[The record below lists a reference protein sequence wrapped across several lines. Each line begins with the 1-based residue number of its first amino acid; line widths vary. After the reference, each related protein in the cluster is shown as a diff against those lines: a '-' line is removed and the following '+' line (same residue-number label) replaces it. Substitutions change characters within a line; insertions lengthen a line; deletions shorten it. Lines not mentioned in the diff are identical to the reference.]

1 MSEMIKITNE
11 EQFREEIKSGKV
23 LIDFNATW
31 CGPCRMLMPLVHDLA
46 SKTDDVKFLDVDVDI
61 NPEIARE
68 YQVMSIP
75 MLAILENGKLINK
88 HVGFASPE
96 QLKNLIK

>member
-1 MSEMIKITNE
+1 MAKMIKITSV
-11 EQFREEIKSGKV
+11 EQFNEEIKQGKV

-46 SKTDDVKFLDVDVDI
+46 SKTEGVKFLDVDVDI
-61 NPEIARE
+61 NREIARE
-68 YQVMSIP
+68 YGVMSIP
-75 MLAILENGKLINK
+75 MLAVLEDGKLVNK

-96 QLKNLIK
+96 KLQDLIK

>member
-31 CGPCRMLMPLVHDLA
+31 
-46 SKTDDVKFLDVDVDI
+46 
-61 NPEIARE
+61 
-68 YQVMSIP
+68 
-75 MLAILENGKLINK
+75 
-88 HVGFASPE
+88 
-96 QLKNLIK
+96 